1 MSRLIKIVG
10 KIEQTKLTT
19 LVVAISMLMAPLLL
33 MFYEKIIS
41 AGYGRFGQVIGR
53 LLTAQGYHLSIP
65 DHRLS

>member
-1 MSRLIKIVG
+1 
-10 KIEQTKLTT
+10 
-19 LVVAISMLMAPLLL
+19 MLMAPLLL
-33 MFYEKIIS
+33 MFYEKIII